1 MIELSAFLWFNI
13 ALFGV
18 VGYMRGFSKEF
29 VALAGIVLAL
39 FVLVEFEGFFDT
51 LGRGSGSEQVF
62 YVKALFLLV
71 VAFFAY
77 ETPPDRVV
85 PAKRRGGR
93 DNRDAW
99 QNRILGVLLGGFNA
113 YLVFGSLWYFMDQLA
128 YPLSPNVSAP
138 PPNSA
143 SAEMVASL
151 PLVWMQEGNLL
162 TVFVVAMFLFILI
175 ALI

>member
-1 MIELSAFLWFNI
+1 MIELSSFLWFNI

-18 VGYMRGFSKEF
+18 IGYMRGFSKEF
-29 VALAGIVLAL
+29 VALAGIILAL
-39 FVLVEFEGFFDT
+39 FVLVEFESFFDT

-71 VAFFAY
+71 VTFFAY
-77 ETPPDRVV
+77 ETPPGRVV
-85 PAKRRGGR
+85 PTKRRGGR

-113 YLVFGSLWYFMDQLA
+113 YLVVGSLWYFMDQLS
-128 YPLSPNVSAP
+128 YPLSPSVTTPS
-138 PPNSA
+138 PNSS
-143 SAEMVASL
+143 SAEMVTTL

-162 TVFVVAMFLFILI
+162 TIFVIALFLFILI
-175 ALI
+175 AII

>member
-1 MIELSAFLWFNI
+1 MIELSTFLYLMV

-18 VGYMRGFSKEF
+18 IGYMRGFSKEF
-29 VALAGIVLAL
+29 VALAGILLAL

-71 VAFFAY
+71 VTFFAY
-77 ETPPDRVV
+77 ETPPERIT
-85 PAKRRGGR
+85 PSRRRGGR

-99 QNRILGVLLGGFNA
+99 QNRILGVLLGGLNA
-113 YLVFGSLWYFMDQLA
+113 YLVIGSLWYFMDQLG
-128 YPLSPNVSAP
+128 YPLSPGVTTP
-138 PPNSA
+138 PPDSRSA
-143 SAEMVASL
+143 AMVATL

-162 TVFVVAMFLFILI
+162 TIFVVAMFLFILI